1 MPTVRSGNKIQVRLK
16 KRQQKT
22 KKKRE
27 RRPEKTKCPPRS
39 LLASSS
45 AAPVTTG
52 NAAVGKHV
60 AVGFGPERGM
70 CHGKGASYFG
80 AEVCH
85 LTHHAARADGEE
97 ADLNAEERAAAVEL
111 ARPTEGSP
119 CAPMECTPLRQ
130 CRGRGLFGMAGK
142 FSLFPLPVSEHEKGP
157 GAWRTLGALD
167 PLDAAGRGLALGGHE
182 RWDGGRP
189 FFPREGWEVADGQ
202 HGGASEGRCGRGSRK
217 RALWRGRPTSARA

>member
-1 MPTVRSGNKIQVRLK
+1 MPSSLAPRLFLSRSCH
-16 KRQQKT
+16 
-22 KKKRE
+22 
-27 RRPEKTKCPPRS
+27 P
-39 LLASSS
+39 
-45 AAPVTTG
+45 TG

-70 CHGKGASYFG
+70 CHGKGASHFG
-80 AEVCH
+80 AEVC
-85 LTHHAARADGEE
+85 HHAARADGEE

-111 ARPTEGSP
+111 ARPTEGPP

-130 CRGRGLFGMAGK
+130 CRGRSLFGMAGQL
-142 FSLFPLPVSEHEKGP
+142 SLFPLPVSEHEKGP
-157 GAWRTLGALD
+157 GTWRTLGALD

-202 HGGASEGRCGRGSRK
+202 HGGGFGGA
-217 RALWRGRPTSARA
+217 